1 MGLGDRTVRGVPF
14 QAHPKTGMEEK
25 TEMEVHR
32 GDQGVG
38 TGKAKDDSG
47 ECPVTA
53 SYKRETFRKQNKTK
67 KQKNTND
74 RQLELNRS
82 LFFLTHYARQS
93 GALGRC
99 GGSSSSRARTL
110 LNCSYINISMEGSDE
125 KPLPRG

>member
-1 MGLGDRTVRGVPF
+1 MSLGDRTVRGVPF

-67 KQKNTND
+67 NRKTPMTDN
-74 RQLELNRS
+74 LNSIEVYFSSHIMRDS
-82 LFFLTHYARQS
+82 Q
-93 GALGRC
+93 AL
-99 GGSSSSRARTL
+99 
-110 LNCSYINISMEGSDE
+110 
-125 KPLPRG
+125 